1 MCNLLSWRQYPMTR
15 KSNLWQHYGIE
26 INSYENKTQNSFR
39 HDIHHM
45 TIIICSPLI
54 GCDNTLNISHF

>member
-1 MCNLLSWRQYPMTR
+1 MCNLLSWRQNPMTR

-39 HDIHHM
+39 HDIHVS
-45 TIIICSPLI
+45 ICS
-54 GCDNTLNISHF
+54 